1 MDKLIVITTPYFF
14 SDEASLIGLLFA
26 EGMPRLHLRKPGCGR
41 EELEALLDKISPEY
55 YERIVLHDW
64 FSLAGE
70 RGLGGVHLNRRNP
83 ELPLPQRQRKPLVP
97 SAGGGG
103 TTQAGLRLP
112 LPEPDLP
119 KHLQGRIRQRVLP
132 GRIAER
138 AGYHRRQGDRLGRNL
153 PAYDNETKRDP
164 FRRCRRTGGS
174 LGERSLPT
182 GSGSHHRTIQKNT
195 DTDMALNDSFG
206 RDNRLM
212 LITHRTERYTEL
224 DEIRMALEG
233 GCSWVQLRMKEGMDR
248 ETARAAKELCDNE
261 KGRPVVFCVNDHVGI
276 ALECG
281 ATACHLGKKDT
292 PVDVAWEMA
301 QDRLAPDRPFYI
313 GATANTF
320 EDIRLA
326 VARGASYIGLGPYRF
341 TGTKRT

>member
-1 MDKLIVITTPYFF
+1 
-14 SDEASLIGLLFA
+14 
-26 EGMPRLHLRKPGCGR
+26 
-41 EELEALLDKISPEY
+41 
-55 YERIVLHDW
+55 
-64 FSLAGE
+64 
-70 RGLGGVHLNRRNP
+70 
-83 ELPLPQRQRKPLVP
+83 
-97 SAGGGG
+97 
-103 TTQAGLRLP
+103 
-112 LPEPDLP
+112 
-119 KHLQGRIRQRVLP
+119 
-132 GRIAER
+132 
-138 AGYHRRQGDRLGRNL
+138 
-153 PAYDNETKRDP
+153 
-164 FRRCRRTGGS
+164 
-174 LGERSLPT
+174 
-182 GSGSHHRTIQKNT
+182 
-195 DTDMALNDSFG
+195 MALNDSFG

-248 ETARAAKELCDNE
+248 ETVRAAKELCDNE
-261 KGRPVVFCVNDHVGI
+261 KGRPVVFCVNDHIGI

-341 TGTKRT
+341 TGTKKNLSPILGLEGYRKIIAQREEAGMDIPIFAIGGITLEDVGPLMETGITGIAVSGAIVGAPDPAEETRRFIEAINKY